1 MLGKDTRVEM
11 HKSIF
16 GNKKN
21 DPRLIGVSSQVNE
34 NITTINKGVFTSCAK
49 KDSCPPWSISADKIT
64 HDKEK
69 KILKYKNAL
78 LKLYNLPVFYLP
90 KFFIQI
96 QVLKD
101 NQAFCNQ
108 V

>member
-34 NITTINKGVFTSCAK
+34 NITTINKVFL
-49 KDSCPPWSISADKIT
+49 PP
-64 HDKEK
+64 
-69 KILKYKNAL
+69 
-78 LKLYNLPVFYLP
+78 
-90 KFFIQI
+90 
-96 QVLKD
+96 VLKTIVVHLG
-101 NQAFCNQ
+101 Q
-108 V
+108 